1 MIIMLCDKKIAH
13 IHHFST
19 VTLHILLEC
28 EETKGKT
35 ISRNKITEKWEFK
48 NMAGTWKTEPSQ
60 SGNQRAETQRLRN
73 KYPLGIPFRSL
84 TCSDT
89 KLYKLN
95 SYLYFDQIYCQEFT
109 FRKSTYIWN
118 MQICELLLVATG
130 TPVWEARVCLTC
142 KYFTGSVRVF
152 YCVLLCKYFYV
163 CVTYCFNV
171 PVSHNFVW
179 DSVIKGLHIPTMP
192 NVQVSMLSYFTCK

>member
-1 MIIMLCDKKIAH
+1 
-13 IHHFST
+13 
-19 VTLHILLEC
+19 
-28 EETKGKT
+28 
-35 ISRNKITEKWEFK
+35 
-48 NMAGTWKTEPSQ
+48 MAEIWKTETSH
-60 SGNQRAETQRLRN
+60 SVNQRAETQRLRN

-142 KYFTGSVRVF
+142 KYFSRLFTRF
-152 YCVLLCKYFYV
+152 LLCPTLSFWR
-163 CVTYCFNV
+163 
-171 PVSHNFVW
+171 VSFTHLYTTALSLFVAIYHTCHR
-179 DSVIKGLHIPTMP
+179 DNQILCRNIQFCK
-192 NVQVSMLSYFTCK
+192 MLSNHVCHKRKLLNMKWCDTLVSLIQTQHLQTETCSVGVIWQVRL